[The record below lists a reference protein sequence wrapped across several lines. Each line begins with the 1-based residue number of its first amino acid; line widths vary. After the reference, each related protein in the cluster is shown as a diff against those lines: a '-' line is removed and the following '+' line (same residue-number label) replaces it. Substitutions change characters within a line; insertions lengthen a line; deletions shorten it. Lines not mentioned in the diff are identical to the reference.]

1 MEGIQIKN
9 LSKVYNKDEKNENIV
24 LRNLSFTI
32 NKGELVAVVGKSGS
46 GKSTL
51 LHILGCL
58 DEATEGEYYL
68 DGIDVGKLNNKEKAH
83 MRNEKIGFILQDF
96 GLILDDTVLESVM
109 LPMMFDNT
117 KLSEIQ
123 DKAVDK
129 IKKVGMEKLMNSRV
143 STLSGGEK
151 QRTAIARA
159 LVKNPDYILADEPTG
174 ALDSEN
180 AKLFMQQLR
189 ELHENGKTI
198 IMVTHDLELAKQCDR
213 IIKIADGCLYDKC
226 MYDE

>member
-1 MEGIQIKN
+1 MEGIQ
-9 LSKVYNKDEKNENIV
+9 LTSVSKVFNQNEKNENCV
-24 LRNLSFTI
+24 LKEISLNI
-32 NKGELVAVVGKSGS
+32 DKGEMVAIVGKSGS

-58 DEATEGEYYL
+58 DQVTQGTYSL
-68 DGIDVGKLNNKEKAH
+68 DGVQVEQLTDKKKAKL
-83 MRNEKIGFILQDF
+83 RNEKIGFILQDF

-109 LPMMFDNT
+109 LPMMFDAT
-117 KLSEIQ
+117 KFSKMREIAME
-123 DKAVDK
+123 KLK
-129 IKKVGMEKLMNSRV
+129 MVGMEKMINSKV

-180 AKLFMQQLR
+180 AKLFMQELKK
-189 ELHENGKTI
+189 LHEKNKTI

-213 IIKIADGCLYDKC
+213 IIKIADGCLLDW
-226 MYDE
+226 DLG